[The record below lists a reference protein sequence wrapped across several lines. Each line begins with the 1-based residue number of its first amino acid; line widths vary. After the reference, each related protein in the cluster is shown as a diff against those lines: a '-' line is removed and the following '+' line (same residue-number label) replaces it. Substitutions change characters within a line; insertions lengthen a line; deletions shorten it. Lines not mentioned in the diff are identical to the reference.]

1 MKAETA
7 LKLVALAKFFDMND
21 LTPDLFAE
29 IGDYEISVEGDT
41 ILFFGANASVPM
53 KFKIVEIEG

>member
-7 LKLVALAKFFDMND
+7 LKLVALAKFFDMNEVA
-21 LTPDLFAE
+21 PDLFAE

-41 ILFFGANASVPM
+41 ILFFGASAAVPM

>member
-7 LKLVALAKFFDMND
+7 LKLVALAKFFGMADA
-21 LTPDLFAE
+21 PDLFAE

-41 ILFFGANASVPM
+41 IMFFGSNASVPM